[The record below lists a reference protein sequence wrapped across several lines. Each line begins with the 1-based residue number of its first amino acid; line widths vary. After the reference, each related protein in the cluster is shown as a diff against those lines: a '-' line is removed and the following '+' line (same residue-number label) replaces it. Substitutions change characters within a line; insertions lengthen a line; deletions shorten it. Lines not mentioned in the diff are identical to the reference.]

1 MFPGPDGPMP
11 TGEADRAVAKGVDP
25 PPPADN
31 PAEDTLGAGESR
43 PSLGITSEIGRRVA
57 LRESL
62 KLLFNHADEPFIF
75 L

>member
-1 MFPGPDGPMP
+1 MP

-43 PSLGITSEIGRRVA
+43 PWSLGITSELGRRVA
-57 LRESL
+57 LG
-62 KLLFNHADEPFIF
+62 
-75 L
+75 